1 MKSDTPLDYAVFQL
15 SPKRSRCELFIS
27 GDGATEKL
35 TSGLL
40 KPFVAHLAVA
50 EEQVARAVQSIKLEV
65 EKHKNA
71 GTWFTKGT
79 LERFVR
85 FVSTPEVLELVNTFD
100 AEMSQLEGARRI
112 YSQGGDKLPSSLS
125 GDGIEALDA
134 ADNTK
139 KELLRAIDVRLVAV
153 KQDLTTALTRASAA
167 GFTLDTV
174 SELQLFADRFG
185 AHRLNKACSKFIS
198 LCQRRPEL
206 ICVWKNMDDDQAVR
220 TSFSSDM
227 SIDDLAEESTPAG
240 PSWLHQSQSQYHNQQ
255 HQRQQQQT
263 HQDHDA
269 TQPSEHSK
277 SSMGQQPKSSFTFP
291 IRRSDERGDTREGTI
306 EKDKDK
312 GKEENVTELSQTSQP
327 SRRLSVQDRINM
339 FENKQKEQSGSGGK
353 VASGKS
359 AELRRMSSDVSSA
372 PPVVDKAVLRRWSGA
387 SDMSMDLSNDRKEAE
402 SSFTTPS
409 SSTNSQAQSSKSSKF
424 SSLNED
430 SKDDVG
436 LDNTFLTSKAEFK
449 GSSGQL
455 DDSGF
460 KDFPVTQT
468 KATNFEA
475 QATSLF
481 VSSEDVCSRDQLASQ
496 NQVNAQ
502 TGKLEK
508 VGWKDQAPFE
518 SQSRSYSGRGDV
530 DLKDRA
536 GSQTQFRSYPG
547 GDEQP
552 GLRDQTSP
560 QNVFRTPVGAELP
573 GVKDQVASQSQF
585 SVLSGQDASKAP
597 YGASVSKTGSV
608 ERRDHPASQALLKG
622 SPGAVVDIG
631 SDSRQ
636 SPVSHIQ
643 GEAFSGKLEGGAD
656 QAAFQVQYKGSE
668 GDWSAPPSQWSSF
681 PGKMEDVG
689 RKELASLGTN
699 HGDLPPRVENNL
711 QGMKL
716 QRQSSASEQSKKSQG
731 RRGESTRVNG
741 NSEIPFPG
749 RKITESLE
757 VFGSATVTPIEQVQK
772 IRQSKGGQEL
782 NDELQLKAN
791 ELEKLFAA
799 HKLRVTGDLPSSVR
813 RAKGPDAPVEQVAS
827 EMYRTSDEVTPTQLC
842 EKIPVGESRGSSS
855 NIVEFDFSPIIKM
868 VDNQDYGSTLR
879 QNITKFGSSE
889 DSRGKFYDRYM
900 QKREEKLREEW
911 SSKRVQK
918 EAKMKAMQDSLERS
932 RAEMKTKFM
941 GTPSQQDSTLHA
953 RRRAEKLRSFNIRL
967 ASKNREQP
975 IEYALSENDE
985 DPLEFAGDT
994 QHGRDISFNGITLA
1008 DGSSRNTQPKKHLPS
1023 RSSFSSTPRTVAVPA
1038 PRSSAKGS
1046 NSGSGRQRSLP
1057 ENSLAQS
1064 VPNFSEFRKEN
1075 TKPSTGIS
1083 KTATRSQ
1090 FRNPT
1095 RSKSTNEDLPLV
1107 KEEKPRRSQ
1116 SMRKSFATPGELKE
1130 LTPQNTDGVVLAP
1143 VRFSNEKTDE
1153 DLYGKSPKNAES
1165 KPSFRKG
1172 DGTGL
1177 GVGAGLAKMKA
1188 SMASEDLKDEEDF
1201 DEVVD
1206 QPEEPVD
1213 MVKGEEEEEEEEEE
1227 DEFGRVTGEESLK
1240 AGDFPADSDNDKSRL
1255 SQESEKS
1262 GDLGSENGN
1271 VLRSL
1276 SQVDHNLV
1284 VDMVASGPI
1293 SFHSSAGNVHDSPG
1307 ESPASWNSRM
1317 HHPFSY
1323 VNETSDID
1331 AGVDS
1336 PVGSPASWNLH
1347 SLSQMESDA
1356 ARMRKKWGSAQK
1368 PVLVSNTS
1376 HHLSRKDMTKGFKRL
1391 LKFGRKSRGS
1401 ESLVDWISATTSEG
1415 DDDTEDGRDLVNRS
1429 SEDVRKS
1436 RMGSSQGHPSYDGFN
1451 DGELFDEQV
1460 QALHSSIPTPPAN
1473 FKLREDHLS
1482 GSSLK
1487 APRSFFSLSSFRSK
1501 GTESKPR

>member
-1 MKSDTPLDYAVFQL
+1 MKSDTPLDCAVFQL

-65 EKHKNA
+65 EKHKNV

-85 FVSTPEVLELVNTFD
+85 FVSTPEVLELVSTFD
-100 AEMSQLEGARRI
+100 AEMSQLEAARKI
-112 YSQGGDKLPSSLS
+112 YSQGGGDKLSGSLS
-125 GDGIEALDA
+125 GDGIGTLDA
-134 ADNTK
+134 ADITK

-153 KQDLTTALTRASAA
+153 KQDLTTALARASAA

-174 SELQLFADRFG
+174 SELRLFADRFG

-206 ICVWKNMDDDQAVR
+206 ICAWKNMDDDQAVR
-220 TSFSSDM
+220 TSFGSDM
-227 SIDDLAEESTPAG
+227 SIDDLAEESSPAG
-240 PSWLHQSQSQYHNQQ
+240 PSLLHQSHRQYHNQQ
-255 HQRQQQQT
+255 HQHQQQQQI

-269 TQPSEHSK
+269 TQPLENSK
-277 SSMGQQPKSSFTFP
+277 SSMYQQPKSSFTFP
-291 IRRSDERGDTREGTI
+291 IRRSDERGEIREGTV
-306 EKDKDK
+306 EKDK
-312 GKEENVTELSQTSQP
+312 GMEESVAELPQASSQP
-327 SRRLSVQDRINM
+327 SRRLSVQDRINL
-339 FENKQKEQSGSGGK
+339 FENKQKEKSGSGGK
-353 VASGKS
+353 VALGKS
-359 AELRRMSSDVSSA
+359 AELRRLSSDVSST
-372 PPVVDKAVLRRWSGA
+372 PPVVEKAVLRRWSGA
-387 SDMSMDLSNDRKEAE
+387 SDMSVDLSNDRKETE
-402 SSFTTPS
+402 SSSTTPC
-409 SSTNSQAQSSKSSKF
+409 SSTNSQTQSSKSSKF
-424 SSLNED
+424 ASLNED

-436 LDNTFLTSKAEFK
+436 SQNTVSTSKVEFK
-449 GSSGQL
+449 GSSGRL

-460 KDFPVTQT
+460 KDLPVTQT
-468 KATNFEA
+468 QVTDSEA
-475 QATSLF
+475 QVTALF
-481 VSSEDVCSRDQLASQ
+481 GSSGDVCLKDQLASQ
-496 NQVNAQ
+496 TQVNAQ

-518 SQSRSYSGRGDV
+518 SQSRSYSGWGDV
-530 DLKDRA
+530 DFKDQA
-536 GSQTQFRSYPG
+536 ASQTQFRSNPG
-547 GDEQP
+547 GAEQSGLQDE
-552 GLRDQTSP
+552 TST
-560 QNVFRTPVGAELP
+560 QNMFRSPVGAELS
-573 GVKDQVASQSQF
+573 GVKDQVYSQSQF
-585 SVLSGQDASKAP
+585 LVLSCQDASKMP
-597 YGASVSKTGSV
+597 SGASASRTSSV
-608 ERRDHPASQALLKG
+608 EQRDYPSSQALLKG
-622 SPGAVVDIG
+622 SPGAIVDMG

-636 SPVSHIQ
+636 PSVSHIQ
-643 GEAFSGKLEGGAD
+643 DKAFSSKLDGGPELKN
-656 QAAFQVQYKGSE
+656 QAAFQVQYRGSE
-668 GDWSAPPSQWSSF
+668 GDRLAPLSQWSSF
-681 PGKMEDVG
+681 PGKMDMG
-689 RKELASLGTN
+689 RKELASLGMH

-716 QRQSSASEQSKKSQG
+716 QRQNSASEQSKKSQG
-731 RRGESTRVNG
+731 RRSESTPVNG
-741 NSEIPFPG
+741 NSEMFFSE

-757 VFGSATVTPIEQVQK
+757 VFGSATKTPIEQVQK
-772 IRQSKGGQEL
+772 VRQSKGSQEL
-782 NDELQLKAN
+782 NDELQLKAD
-791 ELEKLFAA
+791 ELEKIFAA
-799 HKLRVTGDLPSSVR
+799 HKLRVTGDQPSSVR
-813 RAKGPDAPVEQVAS
+813 RVKGPDAPVEQVDSA
-827 EMYRTSDEVTPTQLC
+827 MYRTSDEVTPTQLL
-842 EKIPVGESRGSSS
+842 EKNPVGEPRGSSS
-855 NIVEFDFSPIIKM
+855 NTLEFDFNSLIKM
-868 VDNQDYGSTLR
+868 VDNQDYGNTLR
-879 QNITKFGSSE
+879 QNITEFGSSE

-932 RAEMKTKFM
+932 RAEMKTKFL
-941 GTPSQQDSTLHA
+941 GTPNQQDSTLLA

-975 IEYALSENDE
+975 IESALSENDE
-985 DPLEFAGDT
+985 DPSQFAGDT
-994 QHGRDISFNGITLA
+994 QQDISFSGITSA
-1008 DGSSRNTQPKKHLPS
+1008 DSSSRNTQSKKLLPS
-1023 RSSFSSTPRTVAVPA
+1023 RSSFSSTPRTVAVPG

-1046 NSGSGRQRSLP
+1046 NSSSGRQRTLP

-1064 VPNFSEFRKEN
+1064 VPNFSDFRKEN
-1075 TKPSTGIS
+1075 TKPSTGMS

-1090 FRNPT
+1090 FRNST
-1095 RSKSTNEDLPLV
+1095 RSKSATEDLPLA

-1116 SMRKSFATPGELKE
+1116 SMRKSFASPGELKDMS
-1130 LTPQNTDGVVLAP
+1130 PQNTDGVVLAP
-1143 VRFSNEKTDE
+1143 VIFSNEQTDE
-1153 DLYGKSPKNAES
+1153 GLYGKSPKNAES

-1172 DGTGL
+1172 NGIVPGA
-1177 GVGAGLAKMKA
+1177 GAGLAKMKA
-1188 SMASEDLKDEEDF
+1188 SMTSEDQKNEEDS
-1201 DEVVD
+1201 DEVAY
-1206 QPEEPVD
+1206 QPDDPVD
-1213 MVKGEEEEEEEEEE
+1213 MVKGEEEEEEEE
-1227 DEFGRVTGEESLK
+1227 FGRVTGEEALK
-1240 AGDFPADSDNDKSRL
+1240 AGDFPADSDNEKSRL

-1262 GDLGSENGN
+1262 GDPGSENGD

-1284 VDMVASGPI
+1284 VDVVASGPI
-1293 SFHSSAGNVHDSPG
+1293 PIHGFAGNVHDSLG
-1307 ESPASWNSRM
+1307 ESPASWNSHV

-1331 AGVDS
+1331 ACVDS

-1368 PVLVSNTS
+1368 PVLVANTS

-1415 DDDTEDGRDLVNRS
+1415 DDDTEDGRDPINRS

-1436 RMGSSQGHPSYDGFN
+1436 RMGSSQSHPSYDGFN
-1451 DGELFDEQV
+1451 EGELFDEQV
-1460 QALHSSIPTPPAN
+1460 QALHSSIPAPPDN

-1501 GTESKPR
+1501 ATESKPR